1 MKTAIH
7 TISVDLITFVP
18 EVVKMAEKFIFG
30 VVLTTRALRFTFF
43 FFFPSLCCQ
52 VLTFLNC

>member
-43 FFFPSLCCQ
+43 FFSLCCQ

>member
-43 FFFPSLCCQ
+43 FFSLP
-52 VLTFLNC
+52 VLSGSNFS